1 MSELNYAWAVKGQS
15 LNSAVETEISDQAQI
30 ELSRELTNEERSK
43 LFAKYSPNDLL
54 DRIKKVC

>member
-1 MSELNYAWAVKGQS
+1 MSELNYARAVKGQS
-15 LNSAVETEISDQAQI
+15 LDSAVEIEISDQAQR